1 MTVFLLVL
9 SPLMWLAA
17 VLSLALTDL
26 LWHLCGAGSQPAA
39 ASQAAPLP
47 PSAPVVI
54 PNWNGRDLLE
64 RYLPSVIAALS
75 HNPENEIIVVDN
87 GSADG
92 SAEFVRNAFP
102 DVKGLALDRKGT
114 ALKPS

>member
-1 MTVFLLVL
+1 MTVFLLLL

-26 LWHLCGAGSQPAA
+26 GLGAVRPHSCRACGGLDGRMSPATA
-39 ASQAAPLP
+39 AS
-47 PSAPVVI
+47 VVI

-64 RYLPSVIAALS
+64 RYLPSVIAALAG
-75 HNPENEIIVVDN
+75 NPENEIIVVDN

-92 SAEFVRNAFP
+92 SAEFVRRRF
-102 DVKGLALDRKGT
+102 RT
-114 ALKPS
+114 